1 MRASRAVPLLLCLAA
16 VSPLPFSAP
25 AHAETDVEA
34 CDRLASNPADP
45 QRPAEAAGVSREDF
59 DAEEALKT
67 CTRALA
73 AQPTEPRLHYQAG
86 RAAYVLEDYAT
97 ARVEFETAAKAGYKI
112 AAAGMGILYDHGF
125 GLPRDEEKAIDFY
138 KAAAD
143 EIGIASHNLAIIYR
157 DSAETPH
164 DYAAS
169 MAYFKTAITL
179 GYTDSLHGIGYAYE
193 NGFGVPQD
201 WGKAMHWYRRGAAAG
216 IGDSMNNI
224 GWIYQNGFGVTK
236 DAKVALDWY
245 QKAVDAGNPDAVNN
259 IGNLYET
266 GDGVPQDYA
275 KATEWYQKA
284 VDAGNPLAMANIA
297 LFLATGKGGKT
308 DVPAAVD
315 LFFKSL
321 DAGDAPSDDFNR
333 DYVMEGNWGE
343 PFYTAL
349 QERLAVAGTYKGKP
363 SGVADDATRD
373 AITAFSRQ
381 GS

>member
-16 VSPLPFSAP
+16 VAPLPFSAP

-245 QKAVDAGNPDAVNN
+245 QKAWMPEIRMPSTISAISTRP
-259 IGNLYET
+259 
-266 GDGVPQDYA
+266 
-275 KATEWYQKA
+275 ATA
-284 VDAGNPLAMANIA
+284 CRRIM
-297 LFLATGKGGKT
+297 
-308 DVPAAVD
+308 
-315 LFFKSL
+315 
-321 DAGDAPSDDFNR
+321 R
-333 DYVMEGNWGE
+333 
-343 PFYTAL
+343 
-349 QERLAVAGTYKGKP
+349 RRP
-363 SGVADDATRD
+363 SGTRRLSMPEIRSLWPISPSSWRP
-373 AITAFSRQ
+373 ARAARPMCRRPSICSSKPRCGRRAERRLQSRLRHGGQLGRAFLYGAAGAAGGGGHLQ
-381 GS
+381 GQAERGCR